1 MRCGVKRMASDSILP
16 MDCKRPSFRG
26 QLVLDKDAIHDLGD
40 GNKIILIYDVLS
52 TCEVEKYLEYAMMVD
67 RKSTRVGYGHMKP
80 RKELCYTPSG
90 RPYVYSRVAHPT
102 TMYPD
107 HVLDL
112 LIILENRL
120 DKVVVDRPY
129 QVGSSAVDICYD
141 ATLERGGSIAAH
153 KDDEEDWGM
162 VIVFSLGQTRYLRV
176 RNDETKKFINVE
188 MRHNS
193 LVVMYGDTFQK
204 MYTHQVDKLSSNEP
218 IGTRLSLNVRY
229 KNSS

>member
-1 MRCGVKRMASDSILP
+1 MNCEIMASETLRM
-16 MDCKRPSFRG
+16 MDCKRPLFRG
-26 QLVLDKDAIHDLGD
+26 QFVLDESKVHDLGD
-40 GNKIILIYDVLS
+40 GNKIILIYDILS
-52 TCEVEKYLEYAMMVD
+52 KLEVDEYLECALTVD
-67 RKSTRVGYGHMKP
+67 RKSTRSGYGHMKP

-90 RPYVYSRVAHPT
+90 EPYVYSRIAHPT
-102 TMYPD
+102 TSYPD
-107 HVLDL
+107 HVNRL
-112 LIILENRL
+112 LLILENRI
-120 DKVVVDRPY
+120 DEEVIDRPY
-129 QVGSSAVDICYD
+129 RIASSAVDISYD

-176 RNDETKKFINVE
+176 RSDITKEFVNVE

-204 MYTHQVDKLSSNEP
+204 THTHQVDRLSPKEP

-229 KNSS
+229 LK